1 MEKYNLNASFEHLEQ
16 DTESDMK
23 VLEFKKIDAFTK
35 GVSPGN
41 PAGYIFL
48 TDGQV
53 LTEEQMQRIARQLT
67 GFVNEV
73 GYVRRTGDEFSL
85 KFYSAECEVAFCGHA
100 TIAIMYDILTNNIDL
115 ATKEEVFINVNAGQL
130 SVFNHIDEDD
140 AVYIMAPEPTVLEC
154 RLTFTQIA
162 QYLGVSPATLDY
174 SLPIKLIDG
183 GLRTLI
189 VPIKSLDD
197 CLKVSPDQALLKS
210 FCLDNGIDIIHV
222 STKETYTADCRY
234 RTRVFAPKY
243 GYLEDPATGSGNAA
257 FGYYLFDQN
266 LWEGDVVVEQGP
278 DRINPNFVKLKKY
291 HKNGKEHMLF
301 GGCGTIRIEG
311 RYYLQ

>member
-1 MEKYNLNASFEHLEQ
+1 
-16 DTESDMK
+16 MK

-35 GVSPGN
+35 GVSAGN

-48 TDGQV
+48 TEDQV
-53 LTEEQMQRIARQLT
+53 LTEEEMQKIANQLT

-73 GYVRRTGDEFSL
+73 GYVRRTGDEFRL
-85 KFYSAECEVAFCGHA
+85 KFYSSVCEVEFCGHA
-100 TIAIMYDILTNNIDL
+100 TIAIMYDLLSTNRDL
-115 ATKEEVFINVNAGQL
+115 AAKEEISINVNAGKL
-130 SVFNHIDEDD
+130 SVFNHIDQED
-140 AVYIMAPEPTVLEC
+140 AVYIMAPEPAVLEC
-154 RLTFTQIA
+154 RLTVAQIA
-162 QYLGVSPATLDY
+162 RHLGISPATLDA
-174 SLPIKLIDG
+174 SSPIKLIDG

-189 VPIKSLDD
+189 VPMKSLDD
-197 CLKVSPDQALLKS
+197 CLKVSPDQNLLKS

-257 FGYYLFDQN
+257 FGYYLMDQH
-266 LWEGDVVVEQGP
+266 LWAGDIVVEQGP
-278 DRINPNFVKLKKY
+278 DRTNPNFVKLKKY
-291 HKNGKEHMLF
+291 QKNAKIHMLF

-311 RYYLQ
+311 RYYLH